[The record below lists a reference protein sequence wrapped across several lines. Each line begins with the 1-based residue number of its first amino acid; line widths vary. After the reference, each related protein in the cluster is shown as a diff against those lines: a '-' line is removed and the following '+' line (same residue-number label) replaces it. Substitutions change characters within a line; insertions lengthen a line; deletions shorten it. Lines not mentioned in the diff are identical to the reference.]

1 MSPLPERART
11 SRGRQGL
18 PSGALPPGR
27 GNRVLLLAFAL
38 LGPLLAAEAVATD
51 GPVQPDATTD
61 PAAPRASASTDG
73 SPVALDLPVLSNAWY
88 FWYPY
93 QYEEMTGVLEELTGL
108 DVELT
113 REIVARTGRIVAYQ
127 PEAWQEHIEA
137 VEAGALDMA
146 SGATFTARRA
156 AFARFSEPY
165 RFEDNSLFVLSGDA
179 GLWSFEDLDGFLRL
193 LEREQPP
200 LAVVAGYVYA
210 DPALNRFLDQ
220 HRDDPWIVET
230 ANDGESLQLLLN
242 GQVEGFLA
250 DRTVGA
256 SLLWESETG
265 ERVREIRL
273 GIRTPLHLMLSRATV
288 PPAVAE
294 EINAAIREFR
304 GSGEYRN
311 IMTRYLA
318 PVLFLKTV
326 DSRWF
331 RIVELIGTIAFA
343 LSGVIIA
350 IEQRSTLLAAIV
362 FAFLPSFGGGTVRDL
377 VVGRAPVGFLDSP
390 FMLAVVV
397 GLVVVAFLADRIAA
411 ERLGPFFR
419 SLVPRR
425 LRGLPANPYLLL
437 TDGLGLA
444 AFTVSGVFVTV
455 AARME
460 PLWFWAP
467 FFAALTGAGGG
478 ILRDVLARR
487 PRIVA
492 FSGAPYAEWA
502 LLGGFFLSLYLHAN
516 AADISEGVV
525 GRGVVVTMVGVFV
538 CRILSDWFQLPN
550 IRFVALRLVEGA
562 GKPAGPAPQ
571 DAPPPPEEGK
581 PG

>member
-1 MSPLPERART
+1 VSAPHEKGRSL
-11 SRGRQGL
+11 RGECRH
-18 PSGALPPGR
+18 PRVATPPGPQR
-27 GNRVLLLAFAL
+27 SLLLLLWLLLAL
-38 LGPLLAAEAVATD
+38 VPTGPLAAGEPATAD
-51 GPVQPDATTD
+51 RLP
-61 PAAPRASASTDG
+61 PAEP
-73 SPVALDLPVLSNAWY
+73 DLPVISNAWY

-93 QYEEMTGVLEELTGL
+93 QYEERTGVLEELTGL

-113 REIVARTGRIVAYQ
+113 RRILARTGRMVAYR
-127 PEAWQEHIEA
+127 PMAWKEHVEA
-137 VEAGALDMA
+137 VAAGDIDMA
-146 SGATFTARRA
+146 SGATFTPARA

-165 RFEDNSLFVLSGDA
+165 RFEENSLFVRSGDA
-179 GLWSFEDLDGFLRL
+179 DLYSFEDRDGFLRL
-193 LEREQPP
+193 LEEERPP

-210 DPALNRFLDQ
+210 DPELNRFLDE
-220 HRDDPWIVET
+220 HRDAPWIVET
-230 ANDGESLQLLLN
+230 RNDGESLQLLLN

-265 ERVREIRL
+265 DRVREVRL

-288 PPAVAE
+288 SPAVVE
-294 EINAAIREFR
+294 EINAAIRDFR
-304 GSGEYRN
+304 GSDEYRN

-350 IEQRSTLLAAIV
+350 IEQRSTLLAAVV

-397 GLVVVAFLADRIAA
+397 SLVGIAFLADRIAA

-425 LRGLPANPYLLL
+425 LRRLQSNPYLLL

-460 PLWFWAP
+460 PIWFWAP

-478 ILRDVLARR
+478 ILRDILARR
-487 PRIVA
+487 ERIVA

-502 LLGGFFLSLYLHAN
+502 LLGGFFLSLYLYAN
-516 AADISEGVV
+516 ATEISEAVV
-525 GRGVVVTMVGVFV
+525 GRGVVVTLVGVFA
-538 CRILSDWFQLPN
+538 CRILSDWFRLPN
-550 IRFVALRLVEGA
+550 IRFVAERVA
-562 GKPAGPAPQ
+562 GRVGNPPDP
-571 DAPPPPEEGK
+571 APPPPP
-581 PG
+581 PGSPR